1 MAGTVVNDIVDEA
14 SFGRFHW
21 TIVVLCGLLLI
32 VDGYDVF
39 IYGAILPQLMEQWD
53 LTPPQAGSLASW
65 ALFGMMIGALTFGS
79 LGDRIGRK
87 RCIAICF
94 SIFSVSTIVNGFV
107 GNTTEFGVMRFLA
120 GLGCGGLMP
129 NAVALTNEYAPRR
142 LRTTLVALMFSG
154 YAVGG
159 MVAAGLGIWLLP
171 TFGWRA
177 MFFAAAVPLC
187 LLPIVLWKLPESLAV
202 LVRRGDEERASA
214 ILTKIAPSSPVAA
227 GRLALRDAE
236 AGSSSIAALFRD
248 GRAGGTLALWTC
260 FFCCLLMVYALGSW
274 LPQLMR
280 TAGYGL
286 GSSLSFLLALN
297 FGGMFGAIGG
307 GRLADRYGL
316 VRVVVSSFAIGAAC
330 IALLGVKSPTAVL
343 YLLIFVAGAG
353 TTGTQILLY
362 ATVADFYG
370 ASIKTTGLGWAS
382 GVGRVGAIVGPLLGG
397 LLLAAKLPMALNFVA
412 FAVPGVI
419 SVAAMTL
426 FARRNRSHVPD
437 ELPGAALLA

>member
-14 SFGRFHW
+14 TFGRFHW

-129 NAVALTNEYAPRR
+129 NAVALTNEYAPKR

-177 MFFAAAVPLC
+177 MFFAAYV
-187 LLPIVLWKLPESLAV
+187 
-202 LVRRGDEERASA
+202 
-214 ILTKIAPSSPVAA
+214 
-227 GRLALRDAE
+227 
-236 AGSSSIAALFRD
+236 
-248 GRAGGTLALWTC
+248 
-260 FFCCLLMVYALGSW
+260 
-274 LPQLMR
+274 
-280 TAGYGL
+280 
-286 GSSLSFLLALN
+286 
-297 FGGMFGAIGG
+297 
-307 GRLADRYGL
+307 
-316 VRVVVSSFAIGAAC
+316 
-330 IALLGVKSPTAVL
+330 
-343 YLLIFVAGAG
+343 
-353 TTGTQILLY
+353 
-362 ATVADFYG
+362 
-370 ASIKTTGLGWAS
+370 AS
-382 GVGRVGAIVGPLLGG
+382 GSPA
-397 LLLAAKLPMALNFVA
+397 
-412 FAVPGVI
+412 
-419 SVAAMTL
+419 
-426 FARRNRSHVPD
+426 
-437 ELPGAALLA
+437 

>member
-1 MAGTVVNDIVDEA
+1 MQDIVVNDVIDEA
-14 SFGRFHW
+14 PFGGLHR
-21 TIVVLCGLLLI
+21 TIVILCGLLLI

-39 IYGAILPQLMEQWD
+39 IYGAILPQLMEQWN

-65 ALFGMMIGALTFGS
+65 ALFGMMIGALVFGS

-87 RCIAICF
+87 RCIVICF
-94 SIFSVSTIVNGFV
+94 SIFSVSTITNGFAE
-107 GNTTEFGVMRFLA
+107 NTFQFGIMRFFA

-129 NAVALTNEYAPRR
+129 NAVALTNEYAPKR

-159 MVAAGLGIWLLP
+159 MVAAGLGIVVLP
-171 TFGWRA
+171 VFGWQA
-177 MFFAAAVPLC
+177 MFFAAAVPLV
-187 LLPIVLWKLPESLAV
+187 LLPLIIWKLPESLSV
-202 LVRRGDEERASA
+202 LVRKGDQSRARQLLSRIDLAVSGSA
-214 ILTKIAPSSPVAA
+214 GQLILRET
-227 GRLALRDAE
+227 E
-236 AGSSSIAALFRD
+236 AGDTSISNLFRG
-248 GRAGGTLALWTC
+248 GRTSGTLALWTC

-307 GRLADRYGL
+307 GRLADRFGL
-316 VRVVVSSFAIGAAC
+316 VRVVIFAFAIGATC
-330 IALLGVKSPTAVL
+330 IALLGFRSPTPIL
-343 YLLIFVAGAG
+343 YVLIFIAGAG

-362 ATVADFYG
+362 ATVAEFYD

-397 LLLAAKLPMALNFVA
+397 LLLAANLSMPLNFIA
-412 FAVPGVI
+412 FAIPGMIAVVAMAFFAI
-419 SVAAMTL
+419 NLRTRASVV
-426 FARRNRSHVPD
+426 R
-437 ELPGAALLA
+437 PGLG

>member
-14 SFGRFHW
+14 TFGRFHW

-129 NAVALTNEYAPRR
+129 NAVALTNEYAPKR

-159 MVAAGLGIWLLP
+159 MVAAGL
-171 TFGWRA
+171 
-177 MFFAAAVPLC
+177 
-187 LLPIVLWKLPESLAV
+187 PIVLWKLPESLAV
-202 LVRRGDEERASA
+202 LIRRGDEGRASA
-214 ILTKIAPSSPVAA
+214 ILTKIAP
-227 GRLALRDAE
+227 GRTVPGGQLVLRDAK
-236 AGSSSIAALFRD
+236 AGSSSIAALFHD

-316 VRVVVSSFAIGAAC
+316 VRVVVSSFAIGATC
-330 IALLGVKSPTAVL
+330 IALLGAKSPTAVL

-412 FAVPGVI
+412 FAVPGLI
-419 SVAAMTL
+419 SVAAMML
-426 FARRNRSHVPD
+426 FARRYRSHVPD
-437 ELPGAALLA
+437 ELPGAALPA

>member
-14 SFGRFHW
+14 TFGRFHW

-129 NAVALTNEYAPRR
+129 NAVALTNEYAPKR

-202 LVRRGDEERASA
+202 LIRRGDEGRASA
-214 ILTKIAPSSPVAA
+214 ILTKIAP
-227 GRLALRDAE
+227 GRTVPGGQLVLRDAK
-236 AGSSSIAALFRD
+236 AGSSSIAALFHD

-307 GRLADRYGL
+307 GRQRGLA
-316 VRVVVSSFAIGAAC
+316 
-330 IALLGVKSPTAVL
+330 
-343 YLLIFVAGAG
+343 AGA
-353 TTGTQILLY
+353 LVL
-362 ATVADFYG
+362 
-370 ASIKTTGLGWAS
+370 
-382 GVGRVGAIVGPLLGG
+382 RVRLRPR
-397 LLLAAKLPMALNFVA
+397 
-412 FAVPGVI
+412 AVPRAGEEG
-419 SVAAMTL
+419 
-426 FARRNRSHVPD
+426 RPEQPHGRQQQQP
-437 ELPGAALLA
+437 PGL

>member
-14 SFGRFHW
+14 TFGRFHW

-129 NAVALTNEYAPRR
+129 NAVALTNEYAPKR

-202 LVRRGDEERASA
+202 LIRRGDEGRASA
-214 ILTKIAPSSPVAA
+214 ILTKIAP
-227 GRLALRDAE
+227 GRTVPGGQLVLRDAK
-236 AGSSSIAALFRD
+236 AGSSSIAALFHD

-316 VRVVVSSFAIGAAC
+316 VRVVVSSFAIGATC
-330 IALLGVKSPTAVL
+330 IALLGAKSPTAVL

-382 GVGRVGAIVGPLLGG
+382 GVGRVGAIVGPLL
-397 LLLAAKLPMALNFVA
+397 AAKLPMALNFVA
-412 FAVPGVI
+412 FAVPGLI
-419 SVAAMTL
+419 SVAAMML
-426 FARRNRSHVPD
+426 FARRYRSHVPD
-437 ELPGAALLA
+437 ELPGAALPA